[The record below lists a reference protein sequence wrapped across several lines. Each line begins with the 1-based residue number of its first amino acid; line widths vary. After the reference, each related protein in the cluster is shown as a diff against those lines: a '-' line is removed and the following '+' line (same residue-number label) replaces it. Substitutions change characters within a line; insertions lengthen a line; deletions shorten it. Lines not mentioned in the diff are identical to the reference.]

1 MRRNNFHLAFALA
14 GAIQFAGVA
23 SNAAAK
29 GSAVSACPQTITT
42 CGCTITKPGNYT
54 ITTNLTGTASQ
65 DCIDIS
71 AAKVNL
77 RSDAFAL
84 TGAGGNSVGINVLKS
99 AANVNLQLA
108 DPTNPDNISVITG
121 FDVGIEIQAS
131 GAIVTGFDVSENQ
144 SNGLLIKGSSCS
156 VTDFVSDL
164 NQPGNGVTISGASGC
179 QLSDFTAS
187 GNGGVGLALVS
198 AKSNT
203 VTTFDAD
210 DVDVQGGNI
219 GGGVTLTA
227 SSSNILSGF
236 SVDNNQV
243 TGVTLTNSS
252 KNQLFNFDASGSV
265 AGSGVAL
272 SGSSSN
278 AIFDFSAFDNSIYG
292 VWLNGSSSNSVRF
305 AITQGNMQAGVY
317 LGCGTN
323 GVGGSCGSGAK
334 TSTKN
339 IVTGIIAG
347 NDTTPT
353 IPLPEAHG
361 IAADRGDLLN
371 SLSGLTAS
379 GDSNAD
385 LDDENANCGTN
396 AWFANS
402 GAIVNPAGSPSCT
415 EL

>member
-14 GAIQFAGVA
+14 GAIQFAGLA

-131 GAIVTGFDVSENQ
+131 GAIVTGFDVSQNQ

-156 VTDFVSDL
+156 VMGFTSNSNSL
-164 NQPGNGVTISGASGC
+164 GNGVTISGSSGC
-179 QLSDFTAS
+179 QISNFTAS
-187 GNGGVGLALVS
+187 GNSGLGVALVN
-198 AKSNT
+198 AKTTT
-203 VTTFDAD
+203 VESFDASD
-210 DVDVQGGNI
+210 LGGLGGNA
-219 GGGVTLTA
+219 GGGIGLTS
-227 SSSNILSGF
+227 SSSNTIANFGADYN
-236 SVDNNQV
+236 VGA
-243 TGVTLTNSS
+243 GVTLTNSS
-252 KNQLFNFDASGSV
+252 KNQLFNFEANGSVSGSGIV
-265 AGSGVAL
+265 L
-272 SGSSSN
+272 SDSSSN
-278 AIFDFSAFDNSIYG
+278 SIFDFYALDDNFYG

-305 AITQGNMQAGVY
+305 AVTQGNTQAGVY
-317 LGCGTN
+317 LGCAAN
-323 GVGGSCGSGAK
+323 GVGGSCKSGAK

-339 IVTGIIAG
+339 TVTAIIAG
-347 NDTTPT
+347 NDTNSP
-353 IPLPEAHG
+353 IPIAEAYG
-361 IAADRGDLLN
+361 IAADLGDLQN
-371 SLSGLTAS
+371 SLGGLTAT
-379 GDSNAD
+379 GDSSAD
-385 LDDENANCGTN
+385 LDDRNSNCGTN
-396 AWFANS
+396 GWFATY
-402 GAIVNPAGSPSCT
+402 GPFGSPACT
-415 EL
+415 TP